1 MMTAD
6 IFWTEERVQT
16 QSDAWRE
23 ELMPL
28 ASTELERR
36 LIDSTTA
43 MLAAVGQLQEA
54 VVVNRT
60 SSEAARDLAQE
71 VSAHLKTGIS
81 ALTQRIEHL
90 EQ

>member
-1 MMTAD
+1 MKAD
-6 IFWTEERVQT
+6 IFWTAERVQM
-16 QSDAWRE
+16 QCDAWRE

-81 ALTQRIEHL
+81 ALTQRIEVL
-90 EQ
+90 EK

>member
-1 MMTAD
+1 MKAD
-6 IFWTEERVQT
+6 IFWTAERVQT
-16 QSDAWRE
+16 QSDAWRD

-28 ASTELERR
+28 ASTDLERC
-36 LIDSTTA
+36 LIDATTA
-43 MLAAVGQLQEA
+43 LLAAVGQLQEA

-81 ALTQRIEHL
+81 ALTQRIEQL
-90 EQ
+90 ER

>member
-1 MMTAD
+1 MKPD
-6 IFWTEERVQT
+6 IFWTAERVQT
-16 QSDAWRE
+16 QCDAWRE

-28 ASTELERR
+28 ASTELERH

>member
-1 MMTAD
+1 MKAD
-6 IFWTEERVQT
+6 IFWTAARVQT
-16 QSDAWRE
+16 QCDAWRE

-81 ALTQRIEHL
+81 ALTLRIEVL
-90 EQ
+90 EK